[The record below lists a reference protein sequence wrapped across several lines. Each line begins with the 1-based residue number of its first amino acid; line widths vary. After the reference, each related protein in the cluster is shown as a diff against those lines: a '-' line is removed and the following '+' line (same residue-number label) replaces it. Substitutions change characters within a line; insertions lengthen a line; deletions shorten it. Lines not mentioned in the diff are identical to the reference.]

1 MTLETQVKNIAL
13 LKDYLADL
21 SFQVLSQTTLA
32 KYCQCIESFQTW
44 LGSQPVS
51 AQAAKRFL
59 ADLQER
65 GYKPRSVHLYY
76 HAIKPFLEFQG
87 ILFKLKF
94 KKPRELPQYHSAQD
108 INSILDI
115 ASSRTDN
122 WAKLKQRDT
131 LILLMLALTGV
142 RASELLALRPCD
154 ISAEFIFVRKGK
166 GSKDRTI
173 PRAKTLAGPLKDYI
187 KTAGITP
194 TARLF
199 PIQRKR
205 LYVIVKQY
213 AMAAGIN
220 DVSPHTLRHY
230 FATSLVEHGAQL
242 RAVQELLGHAD
253 ISTTAIYLDLIPS
266 HLKSSIALLDGS
278 LSISKSESVSRS
290 KSLSLSLSLSISSK
304 NTKSRNKKRGGTTCG
319 SNSKRAK
326 LLMPFSTLALSRV
339 LPSTGPVSEAS
350 FASARDAPIAS
361 QETRGG
367 GGTRR
372 DLSLRARL
380 FNGSLERK

>member
-108 INSILDI
+108 INSILSL

-173 PRAKTLAGPLKDYI
+173 PLAKTLAGPLKDYI

-278 LSISKSESVSRS
+278 LSISKSESVSIS
-290 KSLSLSLSLSISSK
+290 KSLSLSLSISSK
-304 NTKSRNKKRGGTTCG
+304 NTKSSNKKRGGTTCG
-319 SNSKRAK
+319 SNSKRVK
-326 LLMPFSTLALSRV
+326 PLMPSSTLAPCRV

-350 FASARDAPIAS
+350 FASARGALIAS
-361 QETRGG
+361 QESRGG

-380 FNGSLERK
+380 FSGSLERK

>member
-115 ASSRTDN
+115 ASNRTDN

-154 ISAEFIFVRKGK
+154 ITAEFIFVRKGK

-290 KSLSLSLSLSISSK
+290 KSLSLSLSISSK
-304 NTKSRNKKRGGTTCG
+304 NTKSSLKKRGGTTCG
-319 SNSKRAK
+319 SSSKKAK
-326 LLMPFSTLALSRV
+326 PLMPSSTLALCRA

-350 FASARDAPIAS
+350 FASARDAPIAL
-361 QETRGG
+361 QESRSG

-380 FNGSLERK
+380 FNGSSGRK

>member
-108 INSILDI
+108 INSILSL

-173 PRAKTLAGPLKDYI
+173 PLAETLAGPLKDYI

-278 LSISKSESVSRS
+278 LSISKSESVSIS
-290 KSLSLSLSLSISSK
+290 KSLSLS
-304 NTKSRNKKRGGTTCG
+304 SRNTRASVKKGGSTTCG
-319 SNSKRAK
+319 SNSKRVK
-326 LLMPFSTLALSRV
+326 PLMPSSTLAPCRV

-350 FASARDAPIAS
+350 FASARGAPIAS
-361 QETRGG
+361 QESRGG

-372 DLSLRARL
+372 GSSSRARL
-380 FNGSLERK
+380 FSGSLERK

>member
-108 INSILDI
+108 ISSILSL
-115 ASSRTDN
+115 ASGRTDN

-173 PRAKTLAGPLKDYI
+173 PLAKTLAGPLKDYI

-278 LSISKSESVSRS
+278 LSISKSESVSIS
-290 KSLSLSLSLSISSK
+290 KSLSLSLSISSK
-304 NTKSRNKKRGGTTCG
+304 NTKSRNKKRGDTRCG
-319 SNSKRAK
+319 SSSKRVK
-326 LLMPFSTLALSRV
+326 PLMPSSTSLPCRV
-339 LPSTGPVSEAS
+339 LPNTGLESEAS

-361 QETRGG
+361 LESRSDGDIRRGLLLMVKP
-367 GGTRR
+367 
-372 DLSLRARL
+372 LSGNL
-380 FNGSLERK
+380 GRKL

>member
-108 INSILDI
+108 INSILSL

-173 PRAKTLAGPLKDYI
+173 PLAKTLAGPLKDYI

-290 KSLSLSLSLSISSK
+290 KSLSLSLSISSK
-304 NTKSRNKKRGGTTCG
+304 NTRASVKKGGSTTCG
-319 SNSKRAK
+319 LNSKRVK
-326 LLMPFSTLALSRV
+326 PLMPSSTLAPCGV

-350 FASARDAPIAS
+350 FASARGALIAS
-361 QETRGG
+361 QESRGG

-372 DLSLRARL
+372 GSSSRARL
-380 FNGSLERK
+380 FSGSLERK